1 VVHFEWDPTKEARN
15 LAKHGVS
22 FNEASTV
29 FGDPLAGT
37 ILDPQHS
44 GDEPRFVTIG
54 LSTSRRLITV
64 AHAERGDRIRIIS
77 ARRATRRERREYEAE
92 TQA

>member
-1 VVHFEWDPTKEARN
+1 M
-15 LAKHGVS
+15 AKHGVS
-22 FNEASTV
+22 FDEASTV

-37 ILDPQHS
+37 IVDPQHS
-44 GDEPRFVTIG
+44 GDEARFVTIG

-77 ARRATRRERREYEAE
+77 ARRATRRERRKYEAE
-92 TQA
+92 TQI

>member
-1 VVHFEWDPTKEARN
+1 VQFEWDPAKAARN

-22 FNEASTV
+22 FDEASTV

-44 GDEPRFVTIG
+44 DEEPRFITIG

-77 ARRATRRERREYEAE
+77 GRRATRRERKQYESE